1 MLKKLTQEQWTLILE
16 TGIREF
22 AAQGMDRA
30 NINIIAKKAGISVG
44 VLYKYF
50 KDKEAFFLACLNQS
64 LSILETVLRE
74 SLSGEHKLL
83 ERAEKIIRAV
93 QKTSREHVDYINMYL
108 SITTGSNRKFAPE
121 LAKRIE
127 GMTAEVYAQFI
138 KDAQKS
144 GDIRQDIDPKL
155 FAFFFDNLLM
165 MLQFSYGC
173 DYFQERFK
181 VYAGDD
187 IFSKDEVVVSEML
200 KFLESAFT
208 LEQAS
213 IHHRS

>member
-1 MLKKLTQEQWTLILE
+1 MLKKLTQEQWTYILE

-22 AAQGMDRA
+22 AAQGFDRA
-30 NINIIAKKAGISVG
+30 NINVIAKKAGISVG

-64 LSILETVLRE
+64 LTILEAVLRD

-127 GMTAEVYAQFI
+127 GLTAEVYAQFI

-144 GDIRQDIDPKL
+144 GDIRQDADPKM

-181 VYAGDD
+181 VFAGDD
-187 IFSKDEVVVSEML
+187 ILSKDEFVVSEML

>member
-1 MLKKLTQEQWTLILE
+1 MLKKLTQEQWTYILE

-22 AAQGMDRA
+22 AAQGFDRA
-30 NINIIAKKAGISVG
+30 NINVIAKKAGISVG

-64 LSILETVLRE
+64 LTILEAVLRD

-144 GDIRQDIDPKL
+144 GDIRQDADPKM

-173 DYFQERFK
+173 DYFQKRFK
-181 VYAGDD
+181 VFAGDD
-187 IFSKDEVVVSEML
+187 ILSKDEFVVSEML